1 MYESGK
7 DIRVMLLGDENA
19 GKTTLLAALAR
30 YLDMTEIPNDVYYE
44 DVADPRRRHIG
55 GEQSPYADSAWIGGA
70 GVRCVI
76 LPLRSPSHALIMIDA
91 AGEDQVPYL
100 LASPVTPDAVI
111 FVVDGRT
118 GLGRAGI
125 RQIRIAA
132 ELGISQVILFINQF
146 GMDASGG
153 RLRAVRAETEALI
166 EEHTGLAPVVT
177 VVGSYK
183 AAVRD
188 LEQNP
193 SGPYSNCLSRIA
205 EAMYTLSP
213 RTVEDTLRSG
223 YDIPCVLLN
232 LEGGFS
238 VAPLPDRSRVKIKL
252 PGTKGEIGARVRFL
266 HGPEWKETEDDRIL
280 RSGSCSE
287 AVIRCDEAVCWKG
300 GERFSLFLNDTLRAT
315 GIAAVRSVFEP
326 FAGADL

>member
-1 MYESGK
+1 MYEGGK
-7 DIRVMLLGDENA
+7 EIRVMLLGDENA
-19 GKTTLLAALAR
+19 GKTTLLTALAR

-76 LPLRSPSHALIMIDA
+76 LPLRSPAHAFVMIDA
-91 AGEDQVPYL
+91 AGEDQEPYL

-125 RQIRIAA
+125 RQIRMAA
-132 ELGISQVILFINQF
+132 ELGISQVILFINRF
-146 GMDASGG
+146 GLDESGG

-166 EEHTGLAPVVT
+166 EEHMGLAPAAT

-183 AAVRD
+183 DAVRE
-188 LEQNP
+188 LEQTP
-193 SGPYSNCLSRIA
+193 RGPYDNCLSRIA
-205 EAMYTLSP
+205 DAMYELSP
-213 RTVEDTLRSG
+213 RTVDQTLRSG

-252 PGTKGEIGARVRFL
+252 SGTKGEIGARVRFL
-266 HGPEWKETEDDRIL
+266 RGPEWKETQDDHIL
-280 RSGSCSE
+280 RSGECAE
-287 AVIRCDEAVCWKG
+287 AVIRCDEAVCWTG
-300 GERFSLFLNDTLRAT
+300 AERFSLFLNDSLRAT
-315 GIAAVRSVFEP
+315 GITAVRSMFEP